1 MRHRTEDDE
10 VGGIRF
16 WVWIAAIVVV
26 ALAVRVVYLYWLRQQ
41 GTFLIG
47 DSYVY
52 HRESQLVAD
61 GVGWVSPL
69 YYDGFGIKSELA
81 MHPPGY
87 PFWLAIWSWL
97 GFDSVLA
104 HQIVTIPIGLATV
117 CTCGLI
123 GRQVW
128 APAAGVVA
136 AGIAALHPSFFSWEG
151 MVIQEPLAM
160 LAGTLVVLA
169 FVRLLRRPDG
179 WSIVLAGLAAGFAP
193 LTRAELGVAVAVA
206 AIVVLIAGW
215 SWRIVRAVVGATVL
229 AMLVVAPWAVHN
241 TMRFDRFVPISNGF
255 GTTLTSTYCND
266 LLENTVGYWSFPC
279 QARAREEVLAE
290 FRAAHPEATP
300 LAAGQKAVLEV
311 EGYPPFPVDGNTL
324 YAELDDATFDGLLRD
339 HAIEF
344 ARENPGYVVR
354 SVPARLG
361 RVLGIYRPIQQIHL
375 DELVDGRQRAVA
387 LASWGAYYL
396 LLPLVVAGSV
406 ALWRRRR
413 AELVLLATPLIGALA
428 AVTLTFGNTRYR
440 AVGEPS
446 LAVAAAIGI
455 VVIATWVR
463 ATWDDRDD
471 GSDAVGGQST
481 GFDAP
486 GGSAAGDDAAVGA
499 AASDRPPSSI
509 STR

>member
-1 MRHRTEDDE
+1 MRPPTEHDE
-10 VGGIRF
+10 AGHVRF
-16 WVWIAAIVVV
+16 WVWLAAVVGL
-26 ALAVRVVYLYWLRQQ
+26 ALAVRLMHLYWLRQQ

-47 DSYVY
+47 DSFVY

-69 YYDGFGIKSELA
+69 IYDAFGIKFELA

-87 PFWLAIWSWL
+87 PFWLAIWSWF

-104 HQIVTIPIGLATV
+104 HQIATIPIGLATV

-128 APAAGVVA
+128 SPTAGLVA
-136 AGIAALHPSFFSWEG
+136 AAIAAVHPSFFSWEG

-169 FVRLLRRPDG
+169 FVRLLRRPDA

-193 LTRAELGVAVAVA
+193 LTRAELGVSVAIA
-206 AIVVLIAGW
+206 AIVVLVAAR
-215 SWRIVRAVVGATVL
+215 SWRMVRSVAAVTVL
-229 AMLVVAPWAVHN
+229 AVLVVAPWAAHN
-241 TMRFDRFVPISNGF
+241 TIRFGQFVPISNGF
-255 GTTLTSTYCND
+255 GTTLTSTYCSE

-290 FRAAHPEATP
+290 FRAEHPDAVP
-300 LAAGQKAVLEV
+300 LAPGRTATLQI
-311 EGYPPFPVDGNTL
+311 EGYPPFEVDGDTI
-324 YAELDDATFDGLLRD
+324 YAELDDATLDGLLAD
-339 HAIEF
+339 YAIDF
-344 ARENPGYVVR
+344 AREHPGYVLR

-375 DELVDGRQRAVA
+375 DELVDGRQRPIA
-387 LASWGAYYL
+387 LASWAAYYA
-396 LLPLVVAGSV
+396 LLPVVVIGAV

-413 AELVLLATPLIGALA
+413 AELVLLATPLLGALA

-440 AVGEPS
+440 AVGEPA

-455 VVIATWVR
+455 VVVVAWLRTAWN
-463 ATWDDRDD
+463 DRDD
-471 GSDAVGGQST
+471 GQSVASEAT
-481 GFDAP
+481 
-486 GGSAAGDDAAVGA
+486 GGSGGSTVATD
-499 AASDRPPSSI
+499 SDESRSSV